1 MATGVLIM
9 GVGKGTKR
17 LQEFL
22 ECTKTYEAT
31 VLFGAATDSYDTKGK
46 LLTRAP
52 CEHVTRAK
60 VEEALER
67 FRGKIMQRPPIY
79 SALRMDGKRL
89 YDYAREGKEVP
100 REIEERPVEVKEL
113 ELLEW
118 LDGGAHD
125 YSIPEDEAEIE
136 AKHLAEK
143 ILHLGNSADD
153 PGQEGTGG
161 RDTEIQPSPQTK
173 RKRSLDDVEDE
184 VVTNKRPT
192 LSQEATDPSTLMS
205 GALPANGNEESP
217 ESSPPRSAPEG
228 TAKAPSLVPAV
239 RLRMNVTSGFYVR
252 SLAHDLGEAVGSLAC
267 MCALVRIRQGDYE
280 VGKNVVE
287 YEDIEKDESVW
298 SPQVEAL
305 IEASQHQM
313 ES

>member
-17 LQEFL
+17 LQDFL
-22 ECTKTYEAT
+22 ECTKSYEAT

-46 LLTRAP
+46 LLRRAP

-60 VEEALER
+60 VEEALKK
-67 FRGKIMQRPPIY
+67 FRGNIMQRPPIY

-89 YDYAREGKEVP
+89 YEYAREGKEVP

-113 ELLEW
+113 EVLEW
-118 LDGGAHD
+118 LDAGAHD
-125 YSIPEDEAEIE
+125 YSLPEEEAEIE
-136 AKHLAEK
+136 AIHLAEK
-143 ILHLGNSADD
+143 VLHLGDSAAV
-153 PGQEGTGG
+153 PGKEPTEASD
-161 RDTEIQPSPQTK
+161 REIQPSPRTK

-184 VVTNKRPT
+184 AVTNKRPT

-205 GALPANGNEESP
+205 GALPVNGSEESP
-217 ESSPPRSAPEG
+217 EAHPPRSSPEVK
-228 TAKAPSLVPAV
+228 AKAPSLVPAV

-267 MCALVRIRQGDYE
+267 MCALVRTRQGDYE
-280 VGKNVVE
+280 LGKNVLE
-287 YEDIEKDESVW
+287 YGDIEKDESVW

-305 IEASQHQM
+305 IEASQYQM